1 MPVFIDHLSP
11 FLFNFGLFGH
21 RISLRWYGLA
31 YAFGF
36 LLTFVYFRVALR
48 QKTITGFSPETLER
62 LTIAIALGVVIGGRL
77 GFAVQH
83 PHEILT
89 DPLFVFRI
97 WEGGMAF
104 FGGLAG
110 TMLAILWV
118 VRRYHLRFLSV
129 TDVAA
134 FPAALG
140 LAVGRIA
147 NFVNGELV
155 GKPTNAR
162 WGVIFP
168 GVDHLPRH
176 PSQLYEA
183 ASHFLL
189 FSILVCVRRWFPAW
203 ASAAK
208 GRLSFLFLTLYGS
221 FRFLTDFFRD
231 DDTYWGP
238 FSNGQWVS
246 LLISLAGFIALWRL
260 RVQESRRTI
269 ETS

>member
-1 MPVFIDHLSP
+1 MHIFVDNLSP
-11 FLFNFGLFGH
+11 FLVSIQLFGH
-21 RISLRWYGLA
+21 RLGLRWYGLA

-36 LLTFVYFRVALR
+36 LLTFIYFREALR
-48 QKTITGFSPETLER
+48 QKAVAGFSREALES
-62 LTIAIALGVVIGGRL
+62 LVIAVPLGVVVGGRL
-77 GFAVQH
+77 GFVAQH
-83 PHEILT
+83 PHELLNS
-89 DPLFVFRI
+89 PLFVFRL

-110 TMLAILWV
+110 TMLAIFWV
-118 VRRYHLRFLSV
+118 MRRYRLSFLSL

-140 LAVGRIA
+140 LAFGRIA
-147 NFVNGELV
+147 NFVNGELA

-189 FSILVCVRRWFPAW
+189 FSILVCVRWRFPAW

-260 RVQESRRTI
+260 RVLESRRTI